1 MRRGCIAIGKMKC
14 DDCDRTISHGE
25 RYLIID
31 GERDERQRLCVGCC
45 ESHGYVSYGT
55 DKGRQNVTFLPKE

>member
-1 MRRGCIAIGKMKC
+1 MRRGCIAIGKM
-14 DDCDRTISHGE
+14 DCDSCHRAISHGE

-31 GERDERQRLCVGCC
+31 GEGDERQRLCVVCC

-55 DKGRQNVTFLPKE
+55 DKGRQIVTFLPKE

>member
-1 MRRGCIAIGKMKC
+1 MRRGCIAIGKMNC
-14 DDCDRTISHGE
+14 DSCDRTINHGQ

-31 GERDERQRLCVGCC
+31 GEGDEWQRLCLDCC

-55 DKGRQNVTFLPKE
+55 DKGRQIVTFLPKE